1 MNRRPAVTLLEA
13 IMAIFVMAIGLLA
26 LLTLFP
32 LGAIQMAQAIKDER
46 TAESSINAVAQYKS
60 FGLNNDPSIVL
71 TIPQTAG
78 GGTIFENPWPA
89 ANAPPGL
96 QSLTTSSYAG
106 PTYAVMVDPPGATAG
121 ASVVT
126 AANASTHGVPS
137 APWPTAGGVTL
148 GIPRVTASLIPVSTA
163 ALVQRWFYLQDDI
176 AYNDNGFADLTPGFV
191 QREGRYSW
199 VYMVR
204 RAFAGDKGP
213 LDLTVVVYSGRLA
226 GVNAAGAPLG
236 EATYGDPLATP
247 ATTVT
252 WGVTA
257 LGAADPYTVT
267 INYANTPGN
276 KPALRRG
283 KWIMDARQVDSTN
296 GQPAPQGYFYRVVSV
311 NETSPTMME
320 IQVQRPLGG
329 QLRGPNGLGSTGPL
343 VVVDSVSEVFEQ
355 GTSYTQ

>member
-46 TAESSINAVAQYKS
+46 TAESSINAVAQYKA
-60 FGLNNDPSIVL
+60 FGLNNDTSIVIL
-71 TIPQTAG
+71 SPAGSQT
-78 GGTIFENPWPA
+78 TLFENPWPA
-89 ANAPPGL
+89 ATAPPGL
-96 QSLTTSSYAG
+96 PSLSTSNYTGA
-106 PTYAVMVDPPGATAG
+106 TYAVMVDPAGVNAG

-126 AANASTHGVPS
+126 TANASVHNVG
-137 APWPTAGGVTL
+137 PWPTAGGVNL
-148 GIPRVTASLIPVSTA
+148 GIPRVTASLIPVTIPKD
-163 ALVQRWFYLQDDI
+163 VQRWFYLQDDI
-176 AYNDNGFADLTPGFV
+176 AYNDNGYADLTPGFV

-199 VYMVR
+199 TYMLR
-204 RAFAGDKGP
+204 RTFAGDKGP

-236 EATYGDPLATP
+236 EATYGDPLAAP

-267 INYANTPGN
+267 IDYTNTPGN

-283 KWIMDARQVDSTN
+283 KWIMDARMVDSTN

-311 NETSPTMME
+311 TETSPTVME